1 MALAERSGNP
11 ASLVRLLHHAG
22 MSSLISSDDMCMIL
36 TLADRALELALREGC
51 PGSLLF
57 AHSLQVQARFV
68 CGDLGGTEKHFT
80 AEMELA
86 NDPTLRRKWSLILVQ
101 DFGVAGLTAWILGR
115 PDLARQRIAEMI
127 AITNANNHYELA
139 FSRVLTAEFTMNL
152 REYDQAAALAGQALE
167 LSEKHQ
173 FPC

>member
-1 MALAERSGNP
+1 MPSSRALKYEAAIAWNAYSIAFFLNQIHRADPEEVLNNKERSQKALRTMALAERSGNP

-68 CGDLGGTEKHFT
+68 CATSV
-80 AEMELA
+80 AQR
-86 NDPTLRRKWSLILVQ
+86 NISRRRWSLPTTRL
-101 DFGVAGLTAWILGR
+101 
-115 PDLARQRIAEMI
+115 
-127 AITNANNHYELA
+127 
-139 FSRVLTAEFTMNL
+139 
-152 REYDQAAALAGQALE
+152 
-167 LSEKHQ
+167 
-173 FPC
+173 